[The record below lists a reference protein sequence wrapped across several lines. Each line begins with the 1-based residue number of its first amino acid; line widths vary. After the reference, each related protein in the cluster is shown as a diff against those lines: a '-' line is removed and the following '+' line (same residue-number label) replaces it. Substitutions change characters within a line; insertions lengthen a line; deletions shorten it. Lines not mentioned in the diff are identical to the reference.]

1 MIYNITISDSLTC
14 RFSGGIAVPEK
25 FITVFHPDKCIYN
38 DLIMSRFF
46 FFFLWKG
53 TGSQYQII
61 TTWISWTKEHLNTQK
76 KQIDITNILST
87 SCQKCLSV
95 WIFCLLMQQIHM
107 TNWTKV
113 KSVWGNLSWNYVK
126 LPIMWITWNNWISPV
141 ITHQTLLNIFSWNPE
156 NVHTGKLLFRCG

>member
-76 KQIDITNILST
+76 KTNRHHKYIVNVMSKMSECLNFLFVNAANSHDQLNQSQICVGKSFLKLCEITD
-87 SCQKCLSV
+87 
-95 WIFCLLMQQIHM
+95 
-107 TNWTKV
+107 
-113 KSVWGNLSWNYVK
+113 YVDYLK
-126 LPIMWITWNNWISPV
+126 
-141 ITHQTLLNIFSWNPE
+141 
-156 NVHTGKLLFRCG
+156 